1 MEDRPH
7 RRWEMSERDEEYGV
21 LNKLREETP
30 QSTFLEDE
38 KNYTTSR

>member
-7 RRWEMSERDEEYGV
+7 RRWEMRSERDEEYGV

-38 KNYTTSR
+38 FGAND